1 MEARKEEKRESK
13 GKRFGWRIDKLF
25 NQRDTLSYKIFVF
38 RSEKETTKREERKKV
53 KRSGDVLVVTAK
65 KIRKKKR
72 CVKIRK
78 RRRQNQSLCSFY
90 SRNTNPC
97 CLTERET
104 LCSPII
110 KHHAPLVIIFEV
122 YFYANCSCRI
132 SWSISG
138 LYSKWVSYV
147 KYSDMVCI
155 HRNFENALWEWQK
168 PRRRPRIH
176 ALTDTTGKNEKKTN
190 KRWEAFVSFSVEISN
205 KFKYNLFRTERP
217 TNTHDDSRNGLNSGP
232 YRKLTCDGSIE

>member
-78 RRRQNQSLCSFY
+78 RRQQNQSLCSFY

-104 LCSPII
+104 RCSPLI
-110 KHHAPLVIIFEV
+110 KHNATFVIIVEV
-122 YFYANCSCRI
+122 YFYENRSCRI
-132 SWSISG
+132 SSSIDLCAMFLPKDTNIVREGVAQSIPTWFAS
-138 LYSKWVSYV
+138 LRTTK
-147 KYSDMVCI
+147 
-155 HRNFENALWEWQK
+155 NFENESGRNREGVEMWQMN
-168 PRRRPRIH
+168 PFLHR
-176 ALTDTTGKNEKKTN
+176 LGGK
-190 KRWEAFVSFSVEISN
+190 
-205 KFKYNLFRTERP
+205 
-217 TNTHDDSRNGLNSGP
+217 
-232 YRKLTCDGSIE
+232 C